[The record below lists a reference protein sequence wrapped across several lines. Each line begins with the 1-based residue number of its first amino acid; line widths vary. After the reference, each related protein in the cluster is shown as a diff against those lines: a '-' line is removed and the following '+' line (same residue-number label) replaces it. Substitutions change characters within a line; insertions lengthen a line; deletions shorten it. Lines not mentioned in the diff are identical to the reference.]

1 MKRYIVSM
9 SPGGV
14 WKDYSNI
21 SMPNRDLWIL
31 LLNHSKDLNLYSS
44 TFTWSDDLGL
54 TTAIM
59 WYQTRNINPM
69 LGQCWPSVYDAG
81 PTLAQHWFN
90 VLCAVINTITVN
102 DVPGQEG
109 RGMVYIH
116 ARYQRLPTKVTV
128 FWCVAF
134 ANYRSDCAQA
144 RLWVSI
150 PFGKHDNSSAPPP
163 LSTDTH
169 NTRNYRCISFKTL
182 EIVEISHQFLLDH
195 PWY

>member
-21 SMPNRDLWIL
+21 SMPNRDLWII
-31 LLNHSKDLNLYSS
+31 LLNHSKDLNLHSS

-54 TTAIM
+54 TTAIT
-59 WYQTRNINPM
+59 WYQTRNIDPM
-69 LGQCWPSVYDAG
+69 LAH
-81 PTLAQHWFN
+81 HWFN

-116 ARYQRLPTKVTV
+116 ARYQRLPTKVSV

-144 RLWVSI
+144 RRLWVSI
-150 PFGKHDNSSAPPP
+150 PFDKHDNSPPP
-163 LSTDTH
+163 PWRLTH
-169 NTRNYRCISFKTL
+169 TTR
-182 EIVEISHQFLLDH
+182 EITGASHLKR
-195 PWY
+195 WRS